1 MHSLQVLQMQL
12 EQCLAVV
19 CHAKRVNLRKA
30 GEGEGVYITVHGSA
44 QRKRGGSSVCLPCV
58 WMSPKGTG
66 ELHPALSRVD
76 TGHDDGS
83 DLDTHGIAGHGECTH
98 IYGWCATRYTE

>member
-1 MHSLQVLQMQL
+1 MH
-12 EQCLAVV
+12 
-19 CHAKRVNLRKA
+19 R
-30 GEGEGVYITVHGSA
+30 SA

-66 ELHPALSRVD
+66 ELHPALSCVD
-76 TGHDDGS
+76 TGDDDGS
-83 DLDTHGIAGHGECTH
+83 DLDIHGIAGHGECTH

>member
-1 MHSLQVLQMQL
+1 MH
-12 EQCLAVV
+12 
-19 CHAKRVNLRKA
+19 R
-30 GEGEGVYITVHGSA
+30 SA

-76 TGHDDGS
+76 TGDDDGS
-83 DLDTHGIAGHGECTH
+83 LDKHIVLLAMVSVLIFNGLLLGTLSCT
-98 IYGWCATRYTE
+98 T